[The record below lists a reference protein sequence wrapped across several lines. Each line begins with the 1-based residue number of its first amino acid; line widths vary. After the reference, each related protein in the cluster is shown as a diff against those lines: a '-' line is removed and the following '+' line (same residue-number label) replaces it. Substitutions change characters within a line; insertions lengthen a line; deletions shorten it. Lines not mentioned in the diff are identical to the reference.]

1 MTRQELPSPLESKLE
16 LSWSSGSE
24 IRVTF
29 RGSLVMFVDIFHSQ
43 ITMSVCREGVEEF
56 TEFLMRF
63 GWRRWSGSILA
74 MVVLSSLL
82 FAVLFLYL
90 QVKLWSK

>member
-1 MTRQELPSPLESKLE
+1 
-16 LSWSSGSE
+16 
-24 IRVTF
+24 
-29 RGSLVMFVDIFHSQ
+29 MFVDIFHSQ
-43 ITMSVCREGVEEF
+43 ITMSVCQEGVEEF

-90 QVKLWSK
+90 QVKVWSK